1 MLKKHLAVLLLM
13 VSAGTLIA
21 ANVSSEP
28 GDSQSPR
35 REEQESWGAQFWNR
49 PVPRELLEAP
59 TIPKARAAGPK
70 PFRVSFDI
78 LQQTSGNAQPE
89 TQAEPH
95 LALNPERENHLLAGY
110 QEGRFEDGG
119 ALTLTYAVSFNGGKS
134 WREGFLPGLTKATGG
149 RFDRA
154 SDPWVAFGPG
164 NRAYYASLLYNVA
177 DNSADGIYVSA
188 SQDGGL
194 TWGDPVTVHL
204 GGRDFDDKE
213 AMVVDTRS
221 DSPYQG
227 RVYVAWDLVATN
239 RQPLLLSYSADEGR
253 SYRSAV
259 MVFDLG
265 FSIGAIPQVG
275 PRGVVH
281 LVWLNVLRSS
291 GANMIASRSTDG
303 GDTWS
308 PPVLISDVRVAG
320 IPGARTGEG
329 LPSAAVDPRNG
340 DLYVTWQDD
349 RFSPG
354 IDQIVLSKST
364 DGGQTW
370 SAPKLVS
377 DGPRNAANFT
387 PAVAVSPDGA
397 VGVAYYSFR
406 NDPLRRV
413 LVDEY
418 LAVSRDGGRR
428 FAKSQR
434 VSSASWDLRWAA
446 FARGFFLGDY
456 QGLVAGRKMFHPLW
470 VGTLNP
476 SRSEAEE
483 LQPDVFTRPMRK

>member
-1 MLKKHLAVLLLM
+1 MPKKHLAVLLLT
-13 VSAGTLIA
+13 VSVGTLIA

-35 REEQESWGAQFWNR
+35 REEQESWGSQFWNR
-49 PVPRELLEAP
+49 PVPKELLEAP

-110 QEGRFEDGG
+110 QEGRFADGG

-177 DNSADGIYVSA
+177 GSSADGIYVSA
-188 SQDGGL
+188 SDDGGL

-204 GGRDFDDKE
+204 GGAAFDDKE
-213 AMVVDTRS
+213 ALTVDTRS

-227 RVYVAWDLVATN
+227 RVHVVWDSVGGG
-239 RQPLLLSYSADEGR
+239 RQPLLFSYSADEGR

-259 MVFDLG
+259 TVFSQG
-265 FSIGAIPQVG
+265 GNIGAIPVVG
-275 PRGVVH
+275 PAGVVH
-281 LVWLNVLRSS
+281 LVWLNFLGRN
-291 GANMIASRSTDG
+291 GNMVTSRSTDG

-308 PPVLISDVRVAG
+308 PPVLISNVSVFG
-320 IPGARTGEG
+320 IPGSRTGDG

-340 DLYVTWQDD
+340 ALYVVWQDD
-349 RFSPG
+349 RFSRG
-354 IDQIVLSKST
+354 IDQVVLSRST

-387 PAVAVSPDGA
+387 PAVAVSPDGV

-406 NDPLRRV
+406 NDPSRRV

-418 LAVSRDGGRR
+418 LAISRDGGKK
-428 FAKSQR
+428 FAKSVR
-434 VSSASWDLRWAA
+434 VSSSSWDLRWASV
-446 FARGFFLGDY
+446 ARGFFLGDY
-456 QGLVAGRKMFHPLW
+456 QGLAAGKKMFYPLW
-470 VGTLNP
+470 VGALNP
-476 SRSEAEE
+476 SRSEAGE
-483 LQPDVFTRPMRK
+483 LQPDVFTRGIRK

>member
-1 MLKKHLAVLLLM
+1 MPKKHLAVLLLT
-13 VSAGTLIA
+13 VSVGTLIA

-35 REEQESWGAQFWNR
+35 REEQESWGARFWNR

-149 RFDRA
+149 KFDRA

-177 DNSADGIYVSA
+177 DSSADGIYVSA

-204 GGRDFDDKE
+204 GGAAFDDKE
-213 AMVVDTRS
+213 ALTVDTRS

-227 RVYVAWDLVATN
+227 RVYVVWDSVGGGQ
-239 RQPLLLSYSADEGR
+239 QPLLFSYSADEGR

-259 MVFDLG
+259 TVFSQG
-265 FSIGAIPQVG
+265 GNIGAIPVVG
-275 PRGVVH
+275 SGGVVH
-281 LVWLNVLRSS
+281 LVWLNFL
-291 GANMIASRSTDG
+291 GQNGNMVTSRSTDG

-308 PPVLISDVRVAG
+308 PPVLISNIRVFG
-320 IPGARTGEG
+320 IPGSRTGDG

-340 DLYVTWQDD
+340 ALYVAWQDD

-354 IDQIVLSKST
+354 TDQVVLSRST

-387 PAVAVSPDGA
+387 PAVAVSPDGV

-406 NDPLRRV
+406 NDPSRRV

-418 LAVSRDGGRR
+418 LAVSRDGGKK
-428 FAKSQR
+428 FAKSVR
-434 VSSASWDLRWAA
+434 VSSSSWDLRWAA
-446 FARGFFLGDY
+446 VARGFFLGDY

-470 VGTLNP
+470 VGALNP
-476 SRSEAEE
+476 SRSQAGE

>member
-1 MLKKHLAVLLLM
+1 MPKKHLAVLLLT
-13 VSAGTLIA
+13 VSVGTLIA

-28 GDSQSPR
+28 GNSQSPR
-35 REEQESWGAQFWNR
+35 REEQESWGSQFWNR

-110 QEGRFEDGG
+110 QEGRFADGG
-119 ALTLTYAVSFNGGKS
+119 ALALTYAVSFNGGKS

-177 DNSADGIYVSA
+177 DSSADGIYVSA

-204 GGRDFDDKE
+204 GGAAFDDKE
-213 AMVVDTRS
+213 ALTVDTRS

-227 RVYVAWDLVATN
+227 RVHVVWDSVGRSA
-239 RQPLLLSYSADEGR
+239 QPLLFSYSADEGR

-259 MVFDLG
+259 TVFDRG
-265 FSIGAIPQVG
+265 GNIGAIPVVG
-275 PRGVVH
+275 PGGVVH
-281 LVWLNVLRSS
+281 LVWLNFLGRN
-291 GANMIASRSTDG
+291 GNMVTSRSTDG

-308 PPVLISDVRVAG
+308 PPVLIANISVSG
-320 IPGARTGEG
+320 IPGSRTGDG

-340 DLYVTWQDD
+340 ALYVVWQDD

-354 IDQIVLSKST
+354 IDQVVLSRST

-370 SAPKLVS
+370 SAPKLAS

-387 PAVAVSPDGA
+387 PAVAVSPDGV

-406 NDPLRRV
+406 NDPSRHV

-418 LAVSRDGGRR
+418 LAISRDGGKK
-428 FAKSQR
+428 FAKSVR
-434 VSSASWDLRWAA
+434 VSSSSWDLRWAA
-446 FARGFFLGDY
+446 VARGFFLGDY
-456 QGLVAGRKMFHPLW
+456 QGLAAGRKMFYPLW
-470 VGTLNP
+470 VGALNP
-476 SRSEAEE
+476 SRSEAGE
-483 LQPDVFTRPMRK
+483 LQPDVFTRAMRK

>member
-1 MLKKHLAVLLLM
+1 MLKKHFAVLLLT
-13 VSAGTLIA
+13 VSVGTLIA

-35 REEQESWGAQFWNR
+35 REEQESWGSQFWDR

-78 LQQTSGNAQPE
+78 LQPTSGNAQPE

-177 DNSADGIYVSA
+177 DNAADGIYASA

-204 GGRDFDDKE
+204 GGGAFDDKE
-213 AMVVDTRS
+213 ALTVDTRN
-221 DSPYQG
+221 DSPYRG
-227 RVYVAWDLVATN
+227 RVYVVWDSVG
-239 RQPLLLSYSADEGR
+239 RSSQPLLLSYSADEGR
-253 SYRSAV
+253 SYRNAV
-259 MVFDLG
+259 TVFNEG
-265 FSIGAIPQVG
+265 GNIGAIPVVG
-275 PRGVVH
+275 PGGVVH
-281 LVWLNVLRSS
+281 LVWINFLGPN
-291 GANMIASRSTDG
+291 GNMVTSRSTDG

-308 PPVLISDVRVAG
+308 PPVLISSIRVFG
-320 IPGARTGEG
+320 IPGSRTGDG

-340 DLYVTWQDD
+340 ALYVVWQDD

-354 IDQIVLSKST
+354 TDQVVLSRST

-387 PAVAVSPDGA
+387 PAVAVSPDGV

-406 NDPLRRV
+406 NDPSRRV

-418 LAVSRDGGRR
+418 LAISRNGGQR
-428 FAKSQR
+428 FAKSVR
-434 VSSASWDLRWAA
+434 VSSTSWDLRWASV
-446 FARGFFLGDY
+446 ARGFFLGDY

-470 VGTLNP
+470 VGALNP
-476 SRSEAEE
+476 SRSQAGE
-483 LQPDVFTRPMRK
+483 LQPDVFTRPIRK